1 MRFIS
6 KKEIFLEESI
16 EGFSQDGLE
25 VLELPLSRQ
34 AFQLILALAFLLA
47 LIAITKMLFLGG
59 WLGSFYQARAE
70 ANAGKD
76 YYLASARGIIYDRFG
91 EPLVEDVPTFSVSV
105 KINKLLAN
113 SGLILEALNLPK
125 EILIEQ
131 FKNVN
136 AEKTSSVII
145 ARDVQPEEINR
156 LKSLNLDGVEI
167 INDFKRHYL
176 EGPAFAHVL
185 GYLGQDSANK
195 IVGKTG
201 LENFYDSFLRGQ
213 DGERIVYRDAL
224 GNALDEKINS
234 LPADG
239 YRLNTTLDAGLQTYF
254 YDRLAAA
261 LNSLGSRGAV
271 GIALNPQN
279 GEVLAMVNL
288 PSFNNNIFV
297 ESGHN
302 AEKFRVL
309 NSSGHP
315 LFNRS
320 VSGAYNP
327 GSTIKPLVALAALSE
342 GVIDVKKQ
350 IFSAGFIEIPNPYFP
365 DKPSRFLDW
374 KPHGWVDLYS
384 ALARSSN
391 VYFYEIGGGF
401 NDTKGLGIEKLKEW
415 WLKFG
420 LGQKTNIDL
429 PSEDNGFLP
438 DPELKEQKSR
448 DIWRIGDTYNV
459 SIGQGDLLVTPIQLI
474 NFIATIANGG
484 KLYQPYVV
492 KNIIGP
498 DNEIAK
504 ENNLSILSDY
514 SSLGGYIAEVQE
526 GMNDA
531 VDKPYGTAHLLSDL
545 PVAVSAKTGSA
556 QILNNTQT
564 NAFFVGYLPAEAL
577 AKAGAPL
584 DKQIAILVLIEN
596 AREGSLNAVPVA
608 KDVLNWYYWNRLATN
623 P

>member
-1 MRFIS
+1 MRFIP

-16 EGFSQDGLE
+16 ESFSQVGLGA
-25 VLELPLSRQ
+25 LELPLSRQ
-34 AFQLILALAFLLA
+34 AFQLILASVFLLA
-47 LIAITKMLFLGG
+47 LIAVIKMLFLGG

-76 YYLASARGIIYDRFG
+76 YYLAAARGIIYDRFG
-91 EPLVEDVPTFSVSV
+91 QQLVEDVPNFSVSV

-113 SGLILEALNLPK
+113 PYPILEALNLPK
-125 EILIEQ
+125 EALIDQ
-131 FKNVN
+131 FRGVN
-136 AEKTSSVII
+136 AERTSSII
-145 ARDVQPEEINR
+145 IVRDAQPEEINR

-167 INDFKRHYL
+167 INDYKRHYL
-176 EGPAFAHVL
+176 GGPAFAHVL

-195 IVGKTG
+195 IIGKTG
-201 LENFYDSFLRGQ
+201 LESFYDVFLQGQ

-234 LPADG
+234 LPTDG
-239 YRLNTTLDAGLQTYF
+239 YHLNTTLDAGLQKYF
-254 YDRLAAA
+254 YDRLVAA

-271 GIALNPQN
+271 GMAIDPQS

-288 PSFNNNIFV
+288 PSFDNNIFV

-302 AEKFRVL
+302 AEKLRIL
-309 NSSGHP
+309 NSVNHP

-342 GVIDVKKQ
+342 GIIDIKKQ

-374 KPHGWVDLYS
+374 KPHGWVDLHS

-401 NDTKGLGIEKLKEW
+401 DDTKGLGIEKLKEW
-415 WLKFG
+415 WKKFG

-429 PSEDNGFLP
+429 PSEDDGFLP
-438 DPELKEQKSR
+438 DPQWKEQKTK

-474 NFIATIANGG
+474 NFIAAIANGG
-484 KLYQPYVV
+484 KLYRPYVV
-492 KNIIGP
+492 KNITDHNNQVI
-498 DNEIAK
+498 K
-504 ENNLSILSDY
+504 ENTQYMLADY
-514 SSLGGYIAEVQE
+514 SSLGGHIAEIQE
-526 GMNDA
+526 GMKDT
-531 VDKPYGTAHLLSDL
+531 VSKSYGTAHLLNDL
-545 PVAVSAKTGSA
+545 AVAVAAKTGSA

-564 NAFFVGYLPAEAL
+564 NAFFVGY
-577 AKAGAPL
+577 APTVNP
-584 DKQIAILVLIEN
+584 QIAILVLIEN

-608 KDVLNWYYWNRLATN
+608 KDVLNWYHWNRLAMQ
-623 P
+623 PES